1 MKLTAK
7 KLFQIIKE
15 ELAEAP
21 NFTKG
26 ARRSQPPEGGGP
38 NFTKG
43 DNPNDTMQ
51 GYSDQMDNR
60 KVQRLAQ
67 ELKDFLKNSEAARD
81 IKTLRAKS
89 FMQALKMAL
98 GEYDKG
104 AYMESGEEDE

>member
-1 MKLTAK
+1 MKLTTK

-21 NFTKG
+21 NFIKG
-26 ARRSQPPEGGGP
+26 DRRNQRPEGGGP

-43 DNPNDTMQ
+43 ARPNDDMQ
-51 GYSDQMDNR
+51 GYEDEMDNR

-67 ELKDFLKNSEAARD
+67 EFKDFLKDSEAARD

-104 AYMESGEEDE
+104 AYMESIEEDE

>member
-1 MKLTAK
+1 MKLTTE
-7 KLFQIIKE
+7 KLMQIIKE
-15 ELAEAP
+15 ELSEAP

-26 ARRSQPPEGGGP
+26 AVSQRPEGGGP

-43 DNPNDTMQ
+43 ARPNDTTQ
-51 GYSDQMDNR
+51 GYEDEMDNR

-67 ELKDFLKNSEAARD
+67 ELKDFLKSSEAARD

-104 AYMESGEEDE
+104 TYMESIKGDK

>member
-1 MKLTAK
+1 MKLTTE
-7 KLFQIIKE
+7 KLMQIIRE
-15 ELAEAP
+15 ELSESP

-26 ARRSQPPEGGGP
+26 AAFQSPEGGGP

-43 DNPNDTMQ
+43 ANPNDTMR
-51 GYSDQMDNR
+51 GNRDQMDNR

-67 ELKDFLKNSEAARD
+67 ELKDFLRDSEAARD
-81 IKTLRAKS
+81 IKTLKAKS

-104 AYMESGEEDE
+104 AYMESIEEGE

>member
-1 MKLTAK
+1 
-7 KLFQIIKE
+7 
-15 ELAEAP
+15 
-21 NFTKG
+21 
-26 ARRSQPPEGGGP
+26 
-38 NFTKG
+38 
-43 DNPNDTMQ
+43 MQ

-104 AYMESGEEDE
+104 AYMESVEEDE